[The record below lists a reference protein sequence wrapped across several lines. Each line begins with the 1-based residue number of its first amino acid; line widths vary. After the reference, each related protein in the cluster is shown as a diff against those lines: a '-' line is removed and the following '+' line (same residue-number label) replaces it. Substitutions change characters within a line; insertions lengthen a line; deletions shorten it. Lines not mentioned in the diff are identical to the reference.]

1 MKKVIFAAAV
11 AFGLL
16 FSAPLK
22 AAESSAASEFIDS
35 LPEKL
40 VFYIPNRL
48 IDALD
53 SFSVNLGA
61 GLVAQARLMCTRAI
75 DVGAGWGTTAKLY
88 KSHNRQYG
96 VGIEE
101 MWYYSLI
108 SIGEEHYS
116 MLNNSPWVDNYVEMR
131 AGIPDPTVRT
141 YDFFKGPRDYWAIGG
156 SLGFLIDGDLYLHP
170 VEIVD
175 FVLGFLL
182 IDIKQDDLTLD
193 SFSR

>member
-1 MKKVIFAAAV
+1 MKKFIFAAAV
-11 AFGLL
+11 AFGML
-16 FSAPLK
+16 FSAPLQG
-22 AAESSAASEFIDS
+22 AEKSDAQEFIDR

-53 SFSVNLGA
+53 TFSVNLGA

-116 MLNNSPWVDNYVEMR
+116 MLNNSAWVDNYVEMR
-131 AGIPDPTVRT
+131 SGVPDPTVRT

-170 VEIVD
+170 LEIAD

-182 IDIKQDDLTLD
+182 IDIKEDDLTLD
-193 SFSR
+193 SFAR

>member
-22 AAESSAASEFIDS
+22 AAESSAASEFIDT

-48 IDALD
+48 LDALD

-131 AGIPDPTVRT
+131 AGIPDPTVRA

>member
-1 MKKVIFAAAV
+1 MKKAIFAALV
-11 AFGLL
+11 AAGMFLA
-16 FSAPLK
+16 SPLQ
-22 AAESSAASEFIDS
+22 AAEPSAANEFFER

-48 IDALD
+48 LDALD
-53 SFSVNLGA
+53 MFSVNVGA
-61 GLVAQARLMCTRAI
+61 GIVAQARLMCTRAI
-75 DVGAGWGTTAKLY
+75 DVGAGWGTTAKIY

-116 MLNNSPWVDNYVEMR
+116 MLNNSAWVDNYVEMR
-131 AGIPDPTVRT
+131 AGVPDPTVRT

-156 SLGFLIDGDLYLHP
+156 SLGFLIDGDLYIHP
-170 VEIVD
+170 LEWLD
-175 FVLGFLL
+175 FALGFLL

-193 SFSR
+193 AFSR

>member
-22 AAESSAASEFIDS
+22 AAEPSAASEFIDS

-48 IDALD
+48 LDALD

>member
-22 AAESSAASEFIDS
+22 AAETSAASEFIDT

-48 IDALD
+48 LDALD

-131 AGIPDPTVRT
+131 AGIPDPTVRA

>member
-1 MKKVIFAAAV
+1 MKKLFLAAA
-11 AFGLL
+11 LL
-16 FSAPLK
+16 SGIMFAMPVQG
-22 AAESSAASEFIDS
+22 AEKNATEEFFDR

-48 IDALD
+48 LDALD
-53 SFSVNLGA
+53 MFSVNVGA

-96 VGIEE
+96 CGIEE

-108 SIGEEHYS
+108 CIGEEHYS
-116 MLNNSPWVDNYVEMR
+116 MITNSPWVDNYVEIR
-131 AGIPDPTVRT
+131 AGVPDPTVRT
-141 YDFFKGPRDYWAIGG
+141 YDFFSGPRDYWAIGG
-156 SLGFLIDGDLYLHP
+156 SLGFLIDGDLYIHP
-170 VEIVD
+170 LEWLD
-175 FVLGFLL
+175 FALGFIL

-193 SFSR
+193 SF

>member
-1 MKKVIFAAAV
+1 MKKLFLIAAV
-11 AFGLL
+11 LAGMM
-16 FSAPLK
+16 FSLPMQ
-22 AAESSAASEFIDS
+22 AAERSAAGEFFDR

-48 IDALD
+48 LDALD
-53 SFSVNLGA
+53 MFSVNVGA

-96 VGIEE
+96 CGIEE

-108 SIGEEHYS
+108 CGGEEHYS
-116 MLNNSPWVDNYVEMR
+116 MITNSPWVDNYVEMR
-131 AGIPDPTVRT
+131 TGIPDPTVRT
-141 YDFFKGPRDYWAIGG
+141 YDFFTGPRDYWAIGG
-156 SLGFLIDGDLYLHP
+156 SLGFLIDGDLYIHP
-170 VEIVD
+170 VEWLD
-175 FVLGFLL
+175 FALGFLL

-193 SFSR
+193 SF

>member
-22 AAESSAASEFIDS
+22 AAESSAASEFIDT

-48 IDALD
+48 LDALD

>member
-1 MKKVIFAAAV
+1 MKKAIFAALV
-11 AFGLL
+11 AAGMFLA
-16 FSAPLK
+16 SPLQ
-22 AAESSAASEFIDS
+22 AAQPSAANEFFER

-48 IDALD
+48 LDALD
-53 SFSVNLGA
+53 MFSVNVGA

-116 MLNNSPWVDNYVEMR
+116 MLNNSAWVDNYVEMR
-131 AGIPDPTVRT
+131 AGVPDPTVRT

-156 SLGFLIDGDLYLHP
+156 SLGFLIDGDLYIHP
-170 VEIVD
+170 FEWLD
-175 FVLGFLL
+175 FALGFLL

-193 SFSR
+193 TFSR

>member
-1 MKKVIFAAAV
+1 MKKFIFAAAV
-11 AFGLL
+11 AFGML
-16 FSAPLK
+16 FSAPLQG
-22 AAESSAASEFIDS
+22 AEKSDAQEFIER

-53 SFSVNLGA
+53 TFSVNLGA

-116 MLNNSPWVDNYVEMR
+116 MLNNSAWVDNYVEMR
-131 AGIPDPTVRT
+131 SGVPDPTVRT

-170 VEIVD
+170 LEIAD

-182 IDIKQDDLTLD
+182 IDIKEDDLTLD
-193 SFSR
+193 SFAR

>member
-1 MKKVIFAAAV
+1 MKKVFFAAAV
-11 AFGLL
+11 VFGML
-16 FSAPLK
+16 FSAPLQG
-22 AAESSAASEFIDS
+22 AENSAAGEFIDR

-53 SFSVNLGA
+53 TFSVNLGA

-141 YDFFKGPRDYWAIGG
+141 YNFFKGPRDYWAIGG

-170 VEIVD
+170 LEIAD

-182 IDIKQDDLTLD
+182 IDIKEDDLTLD
-193 SFSR
+193 SFAR

>member
-156 SLGFLIDGDLYLHP
+156 SLGLLIDGDLYLHP

>member
-1 MKKVIFAAAV
+1 MKKIFLAAAV
-11 AFGLL
+11 IAGMFL
-16 FSAPLK
+16 SAPLR
-22 AAESSAASEFIDS
+22 AESVSATDEFINR
-35 LPEKL
+35 LPEKI

-48 IDALD
+48 LDALD
-53 SFSVNLGA
+53 MFSVNLGA

-88 KSHNRQYG
+88 KAHNRQYG

-116 MLNNSPWVDNYVEMR
+116 MLYNSPWVDNYVEMR

-156 SLGFLIDGDLYLHP
+156 SLGFLIDGDLYIHP
-170 VEIVD
+170 LEWLD
-175 FVLGFLL
+175 FALGFLL
-182 IDIKQDDLTLD
+182 IDFKQDDLTLD

>member
-22 AAESSAASEFIDS
+22 AAESSAASEFIDT